1 MFVVFHFRY
10 FCSAKDQRVILYH
23 STNYTWPRDGV
34 LRIFQ
39 NMIKESG
46 GVTSYSNWKIYQLV
60 ETVHLTNVFIIIII
74 IITII
79 IIIIIIIISGE
90 KIFTEFFCLVWL
102 RENAFF
108 VLKSKLILKSPRA

>member
-74 IITII
+74 II
-79 IIIIIIIISGE
+79 ISGE